1 MVTLHL
7 PPWLCP
13 GLQGLWEMV
22 LTAEC
27 CLEAA
32 HIAHLAASRILGLH
46 IPQPFSR
53 EMHFGMLLEAEEHMR
68 QPCH

>member
-1 MVTLHL
+1 
-7 PPWLCP
+7 
-13 GLQGLWEMV
+13 MV
-22 LTAEC
+22 LNAEC